1 MLNSEFCILSV
12 HTLRRA
18 PLLGAFGDNLL
29 GGKHVAILVHQPIM
43 LEQKNSSRD
52 C

>member
-1 MLNSEFCILSV
+1 MLFVSV

-18 PLLGAFGDNLL
+18 PLLGAFGDNLF
-29 GGKHVAILVHQPIM
+29 GGKHVAISVHQFIM
-43 LEQKNSSRD
+43 PEPENTSID

>member
-1 MLNSEFCILSV
+1 MLFVSV

-29 GGKHVAILVHQPIM
+29 GGKHVAISVHRFIM
-43 LEQKNSSRD
+43 MEPENSSID

>member
-1 MLNSEFCILSV
+1 MLFVSV

-18 PLLGAFGDNLL
+18 PMLGAFGDNLL
-29 GGKHVAILVHQPIM
+29 GGEHVAISVHQFIM
-43 LEQKNSSRD
+43 LEPENSSID